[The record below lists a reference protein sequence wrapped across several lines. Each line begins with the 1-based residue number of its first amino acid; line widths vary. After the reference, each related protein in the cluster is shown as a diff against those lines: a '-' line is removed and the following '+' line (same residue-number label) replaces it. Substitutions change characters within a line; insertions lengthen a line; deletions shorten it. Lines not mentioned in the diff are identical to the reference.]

1 MLIAPIQR
9 LFMDENG
16 NDKAWTDFLTELAKQ
31 AKYKGEF
38 TTANRP
44 TNGLKDGDWM
54 MDTTLGKPIW
64 YYSNGWIDASGAS
77 V

>member
-1 MLIAPIQR
+1 MLATPIQR
-9 LFMDENG
+9 PFMDENG
-16 NDKAWTDFLTELAKQ
+16 NDKAWQDFLAELAKQ

-38 TTANRP
+38 TTASRP
-44 TNGLKDGDWM
+44 TNSLFDGDWM

-64 YYSNGWIDASGAS
+64 YYSGGWIDATGAS